1 MARLI
6 FCFCAEDTDI
16 FHGEGLFT
24 ATVARLS
31 SKDSANTHEV
41 IGEIFRAMNVP
52 TKHEGQLDDRY
63 RRAAGIRS
71 WADVFP
77 YVNGGLFSGGH
88 DVPRFS
94 RIARSFLIHIGN
106 LKWTQINPDIRSEE
120 HTSELQSLMRSSYAV
135 FCWNKKKQ
143 QHN

>member
-6 FCFCAEDTDI
+6 FCFFAEDTDI

-94 RIARSFLIHIGN
+94 RIARSYLIHIGN
-106 LKWTQINPDIRSEE
+106 RSEA
-120 HTSELQSLMRSSYAV
+120 HTCELQSLMRISYAA
-135 FCWNKKKQ
+135 FCLQKITQ
-143 QHN
+143 